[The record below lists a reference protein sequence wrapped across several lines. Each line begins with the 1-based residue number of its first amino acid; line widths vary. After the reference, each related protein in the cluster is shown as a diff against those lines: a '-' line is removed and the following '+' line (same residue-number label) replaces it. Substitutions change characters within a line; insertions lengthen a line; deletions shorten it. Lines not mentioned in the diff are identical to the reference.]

1 MIPIIRVSVIQVGE
15 KHLEPAIHP
24 KDPPE
29 LHSALARIA
38 VKNVGTL
45 PPSSISAPASKRQMR
60 LHKCDVAR
68 DLSVWPF
75 ILCMQLLV
83 D

>member
-45 PPSSISAPASKRQMR
+45 PPPSPRPPPNDR
-60 LHKCDVAR
+60 
-68 DLSVWPF
+68 
-75 ILCMQLLV
+75 
-83 D
+83 